1 MNVYILRIANL
12 AFAVESQLI
21 RRVDRVARGDEMSR
35 PLLERLGAVYGADF
49 FGLPADRTGS
59 WVISFDKSVSD
70 VRLIVEEAEKAEDTE
85 VSQTGREDRGGVF
98 LGRVE
103 SAYGSVPLIDV
114 GVFFSGEKSPSE
126 RRDILFSSIF
136 DIRGESSVKAAQT
149 SRRKM
154 STDIQR
160 AHRRRRSKRRKT
172 YLLHLTETVSFRVG
186 VFLVILVAFS
196 MAGILMFEEGVNKAF
211 SSMWDTFWYS
221 IVTITTVGYGDKS
234 PITIGGKAVGLLL
247 MGMGVI
253 VLAAVTGQISSF
265 LVEQQLKRREGLL
278 KVKNLQNHF
287 IICGWRKEL
296 EKIIDGTL
304 SVNPVL
310 DVSDIV
316 LINTVG
322 SETMRQIVDNPKYK
336 GINYI
341 HGDFIEETTLK
352 KAKIHEAARVMIL
365 ADASQNYSVQEV
377 DARTVMAVLTIESLY
392 KRLYVVA
399 ELLDEKFEKYLKLAN
414 CDEIILSREY
424 SKMIIAN
431 ASSASGVSNILL
443 NLLSTEHGEGLET
456 RDIPGWLIGQP
467 FGKVCDYFNSTYGS
481 IVIGLLENTGNFYQR
496 KSEALNEAQMTP
508 DISKLVENLKGVK
521 QLVPNRSIMNPG
533 KEYIVRKNSK
543 AIVIEIT
550 RDKEREEFAKLSPV
564 E

>member
-1 MNVYILRIANL
+1 MDVHILRIANL
-12 AFAVESQLI
+12 AFAIDSRKI
-21 RRVDRVARGDEMSR
+21 SRVDRTAQGEEMSP
-35 PLLERLGAVYGADF
+35 PLLERIGAVYGGEF
-49 FGLPADRTGS
+49 FGIPADRTGS
-59 WVISFDKSVSD
+59 YVVSFVKSISDT
-70 VRLIVEEAEKAEDTE
+70 RLIVEEAERAEDAE
-85 VSQTGREDRGGVF
+85 VSRSGSTDRGGVF
-98 LGRVE
+98 LGKVE
-103 SAYGSVPLIDV
+103 SAYGSVPVLDV
-114 GVFFSGEKSPSE
+114 QAFFTGDKSPFE
-126 RRDILFSSIF
+126 RREILFSAIF
-136 DIRGESSVKAAQT
+136 DTRGESSVKAAQA
-149 SRRKM
+149 SQQKM
-154 STDIQR
+154 SSDIHR
-160 AHRRRRSKRRKT
+160 AHRRRRSKRRRT

-186 VFLVILVAFS
+186 VFLIILVAFS
-196 MAGILMFEEGVNKAF
+196 MVGILMFEEGVNKAF
-211 SSMWDTFWYS
+211 STVWDTFWYS

-234 PITIGGKAVGLLL
+234 PITVGGKVVGLLL

-296 EKIIDGTL
+296 ERIIDGTL
-304 SVNPVL
+304 SVNPAL

-322 SETMRQIVDNPKYK
+322 SETMRQIVENPKYK

-341 HGDFIEETTLK
+341 HGDFIEEATLK
-352 KAKIHEAARVMIL
+352 KAKIYEAARVMIL
-365 ADASQNYSVQEV
+365 ADSSQNYSVQEV

-456 RDIPGWLIGQP
+456 RDIPEWLIGQP

-521 QLVPNRSIMNPG
+521 QLVPNRSVMNPG
-533 KEYIVRKNSK
+533 KEYTVKKNSK

-550 RDKEREEFAKLSPV
+550 RNKEKEDISELSRV